1 MAKLNEKIARQAR
14 IAYEK
19 FYETFKQNIDLYH
32 LMHDFVLGQ
41 QWSEEEEDDMIK
53 TYRKVPLTSNKLGT
67 MANSLLGEQQQ
78 NTPQLQVVPMTG
90 CNEKVAALR
99 EIITKDIMFSTDAT
113 LAYQVAAGQA
123 AIGGY
128 SAYCIGTD
136 YLHRKSFN
144 LEIEYFYFRDAT
156 RCYWDLGAETISK
169 TDGTH
174 CGYLSRMTR
183 KKFRDVYGK
192 DVEQNILKSSSITQT
207 EEEIALAV
215 EPNDSGNPF
224 MWADDD
230 SITIIDHYVRKYEKD
245 TLYKLSNGNV
255 LNQEE
260 MDEMIEKS
268 KEINARNAELDAQ
281 MQQIQAMQQMGGMQE
296 GMQPAMQQGGDLAS
310 QLSQMGQPQE
320 GPQPGTNIKGQ
331 VYNPNGFGMEG
342 NHDILPQDKGVDVT
356 PSDPNAMAPD
366 EDERITLWDAGEMV
380 RIEEKRPSKKHKI
393 IHYRIAGEYELDK
406 TEFPADQLPLV
417 FVDNNSYYNKIGK
430 QITRSFFGDCRDTQR
445 YINYLRTQS
454 AYILKV
460 SRYDQWIGPKTV
472 VQSLD
477 TRRNWS
483 NPTNTQGLLAYD
495 KDPDGLKPEQVR
507 PPELSQSL
515 FQQYELAIQDLY
527 TSTGL
532 YPARM
537 GQANDEASGAAIDA
551 RTRQGSYATFVFFNS
566 INRAIATGGEI
577 VNEMIPRVYDTERVM
592 TLMMPDK
599 GMKNVTINKQMD
611 DYGEQVENDIRKGS
625 YQVRLKPGPSYEGQK
640 EVALQSLREVLKA
653 DPTSWA
659 LIADLFAENLP
670 LPNTIEIKNRL
681 KTRVAPQVI
690 EAGKTGDMPKE
701 QGPTPEQ
708 EAIQVQKQQAQAQQ
722 QYQQA
727 QLQIK
732 VKELALAEQKAKSD
746 YEIEQMKLEIAKLE
760 LAGSIEESKMRFMA
774 ESDRTQS
781 DKDIAHADNLVRILT
796 SKIH

>member
-1 MAKLNEKIARQAR
+1 MARLNEKIARQAR
-14 IAYEK
+14 VAYEK
-19 FYETFKQNIDLYH
+19 FYESFKHNIDLYH
-32 LMHDFVLGQ
+32 TMHTFVLGQ
-41 QWSEEEEDDMIK
+41 QWSAEEEDDMIK

-67 MANSLLGEQQQ
+67 MSNSLSGEQQQ

-90 CNEKVAALR
+90 CDQKVASLR
-99 EIITKDIMFSTDAT
+99 ELITKDIMFSSDAT
-113 LAYQVAAGQA
+113 LAYQVSGQQA
-123 AIGGY
+123 SIGGY
-128 SAYCIGTD
+128 GAYCVDTD
-136 YLHRKSFN
+136 YSHSKSFN
-144 LEIEYFYFRDAT
+144 LDIQYFYFRDAT
-156 RCYWDLGAETISK
+156 RCYWDVGAESINK

-183 KKFRDVYGK
+183 QKFRDVYGK
-192 DVEQNILKSSSITQT
+192 DVEQNILKTSSITQT

-215 EPNDSGNPF
+215 QPDETGNPF
-224 MWADDD
+224 VWADEE

-245 TLYKLSNGNV
+245 MLYKLSNGNV

-260 MDEMIEKS
+260 MDELIAKS
-268 KEINARNAELDAQ
+268 KEINARNAEMQTQ
-281 MQQIQAMQQMGGMQE
+281 MQALQPYMGDMQQ
-296 GMQPAMQQGGDLAS
+296 PDLAS
-310 QLSQMGQPQE
+310 QLMQMGGQQPQR
-320 GPQPGTNIKGQ
+320 TNLTGQ
-331 VYNPNGFGMEG
+331 QYNPDGFGMEG
-342 NHDILPQDKGVDVT
+342 DHDILPQDTGVDVT
-356 PSDPNAMAPD
+356 PSNESAMMPD
-366 EDERITLWDAGEMV
+366 DDERITLWDAGEMV

-406 TEFPADQLPLV
+406 TEFPSEQLPLV
-417 FVDNNSYYNKIGK
+417 FVDNNSYYDKTGK
-430 QITRSFFGDCRDTQR
+430 QICRSFFGDCRDTQR

-472 VQSLD
+472 VASLD
-477 TRRNWS
+477 TRKNWTD
-483 NPTNTQGLLAYD
+483 PTNTQGLLAYD

-515 FQQYELAIQDLY
+515 YQQYELAIQDLY

-537 GQANDEASGAAIDA
+537 GNNGDEASGAAIDA

-592 TLMMPDK
+592 TLMTPDK
-599 GMKNVTINKQMD
+599 GIQNITINRQVD
-611 DYGEQVENDIRKGS
+611 EYGEQIENDIRKGT

-640 EVALQSLREVLKA
+640 EQALQSLREVLNV
-653 DPTSWA
+653 DPTA
-659 LIADLFAENLP
+659 FNLIADLYAENLP

-681 KTRVAPQVI
+681 KTRVPPQII
-690 EAGKTGDMPKE
+690 EAGKTGDMPQS

-708 EAIQVQKQQAQAQQ
+708 EALMAEQQYRAAQLNIKQQ
-722 QYQQA
+722 
-727 QLQIK
+727 
-732 VKELALAEQKAKSD
+732 ELALKQKQSQAD
-746 YEIEQMKLEIAKLE
+746 IEMEQMKLEIAKLE
-760 LAGSIEESKMRFMA
+760 LAGSIEESKMRFMS
-774 ESDRTQS
+774 ETNRTQT

-796 SKIH
+796 SKVE